1 VTLLTTVFIGA
12 SLVAACSAR
21 PARPAHSVLL
31 SLTCAESAGQQGQ
44 GGETVT
50 GGVEGLVLPGS
61 DDPAGLYPVGKAGN
75 GKPYFIYK
83 AFLAVSASA
92 APFATVSITRPSSAR
107 LVYGSPSRIGDL
119 FSADSGQPLVAAARS
134 EVRLPVCG
142 PRFTG
147 FTGGVI
153 VTGPACVTFEVSSR
167 SARAATVT
175 VPIGPVTC

>member
-92 APFATVSITRPSSAR
+92 APCSAPIQASLSSRPR
-107 LVYGSPSRIGDL
+107 
-119 FSADSGQPLVAAARS
+119 AARYAFPCAGRALRVS
-134 EVRLPVCG
+134 
-142 PRFTG
+142 
-147 FTGGVI
+147 
-153 VTGPACVTFEVSSR
+153 PAAS
-167 SARAATVT
+167 
-175 VPIGPVTC
+175 